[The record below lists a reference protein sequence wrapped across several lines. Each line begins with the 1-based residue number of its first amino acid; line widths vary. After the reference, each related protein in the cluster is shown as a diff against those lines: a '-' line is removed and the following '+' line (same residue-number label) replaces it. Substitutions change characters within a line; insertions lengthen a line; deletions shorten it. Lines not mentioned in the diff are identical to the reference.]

1 MPEPIVYVDADA
13 CPVKTEILRI
23 AERAGIV
30 SCFVANN
37 GLRPSRDPLVVN
49 VVVPQGADAADDWIV
64 DHVTEHDIVV
74 TADVPLAHRA
84 VGKGAIVLGPT
95 GRTFTPDSIGMAL
108 AMRDLKQDLR
118 ESGAIAGYNPGFTQR
133 DRLFFTNALANA
145 IQAALKK
152 GRG

>member
-1 MPEPIVYVDADA
+1 MADPIVYVDADA
-13 CPVKTEILRI
+13 CPVKAEILRI
-23 AERAGIV
+23 AERAGVV

-74 TADVPLAHRA
+74 TADVPLAHRV
-84 VGKGAIVLGPT
+84 VGKGAVVLGPT
-95 GRTFTPDSIGMAL
+95 GRAFTPDSIGMAL

-133 DRLFFTNALANA
+133 DRMFFTNALANA
-145 IQAALKK
+145 VQKALN
-152 GRG
+152 GN

>member
-1 MPEPIVYVDADA
+1 MSEPVVYVDADA
-13 CPVKTEILRI
+13 CPVKVEVLRI

-64 DHVTEHDIVV
+64 EHVTEHDIVV

-84 VGKGAIVLGPT
+84 VEKGAIVLGPT
-95 GRTFTPDSIGMAL
+95 GRAFTPDSIGMAL

-118 ESGAIAGYNPGFTQR
+118 EAGAIAGHNPSFTQR
-133 DRLFFTNALANA
+133 DRLTFTTALAES
-145 IQAALKK
+145 IQKALRAA
-152 GRG
+152 RD